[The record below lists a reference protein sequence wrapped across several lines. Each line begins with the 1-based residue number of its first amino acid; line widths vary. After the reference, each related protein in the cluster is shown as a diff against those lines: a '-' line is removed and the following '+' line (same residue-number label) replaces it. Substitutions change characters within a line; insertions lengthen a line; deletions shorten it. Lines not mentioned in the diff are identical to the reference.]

1 MLIGANVSMKAPKMF
16 PGAVAEAASYH
27 ATSLQFYT
35 GAPQNTRR
43 KPTSEMKIPEGL
55 AAMAAAGLSH
65 LVIHCPYI
73 VNLGN
78 TKKPQ
83 NFAFA
88 VQFMQDEVARAEALH
103 ADTMPFH
110 PGAHVGAGPDAAI
123 AQIAAGL
130 NQILTPEQNV
140 TIALETM
147 AGKGTEIGRTFEEL
161 AAIIARVEL
170 PDKVRVCMDTCHMSD
185 AGYPVRDDFDGVLAE
200 FDRLIG
206 LDKLAVIHLNDSKNP
221 QGAHKDRHTNIGA
234 GTLGFDCL
242 NAIAHHPALA
252 NVPKILETPYVG
264 PDNQRLIPPYGVEIG
279 WLESGEYHPEALSAL
294 WKEPK

>member
-43 KPTSEMKIPEGL
+43 KPISEMKIPEGL
-55 AAMAAAGLSH
+55 AAMQEAGLSH

-83 NFAFA
+83 NFTFA
-88 VQFMQDEVARAEALH
+88 VQFMKEEVARAEALH
-103 ADTMPFH
+103 AYTMPFH
-110 PGAHVGAGPDAAI
+110 PGAHVGAGPEAAI
-123 AQIAAGL
+123 AQIADGL

-147 AGKGTEIGRTFEEL
+147 AGKGTEVGRTFEEL
-161 AAIIARVEL
+161 AAIIDRVEL
-170 PDKVRVCMDTCHMSD
+170 KDKVRVCMDTCHMSD
-185 AGYPVRDDFDGVLAE
+185 AGYPVRDDFDGVLSE
-200 FDRLIG
+200 FDQVVG

-252 NVPKILETPYVG
+252 AIPKILETPYVG
-264 PDNQRLIPPYGVEIG
+264 PDDQRLYPPYGVEIG
-279 WLESGEYHPEALSAL
+279 WLTSGDYRPDELTSLYE
-294 WKEPK
+294 